1 MKTVTKTSSKVLL
14 MVAAVLLALIVG
26 TIVSIMI
33 NLLLLA
39 IIKPDGRTL
48 AVATC
53 CIASLISAV
62 ITYVIAYLLIKK
74 CGLGKIK
81 WLNILCA
88 TLTLLWCLVWGF
100 GCFIDWEDS
109 YLHPEHV
116 SLYEITYNDDYDDSY
131 YEDADDGYYEEISED
146 M

>member
-1 MKTVTKTSSKVLL
+1 

-33 NLLLLA
+33 NLPLLLA
-39 IIKPDGRTL
+39 IAKTDGLTDEFFWL
-48 AVATC
+48 AVVAAWW
-53 CIASLISAV
+53 IASSISAV
-62 ITYVIAYLLIKK
+62 ITYAIAYILIKK
-74 CGLGKIK
+74 CGFGKIK

-88 TLTLLWCLVWGF
+88 TLTLLWCLFWS
-100 GCFIDWEDS
+100 I
-109 YLHPEHV
+109 V
-116 SLYEITYNDDYDDSY
+116 SFCSLPLIHYNDDYDDSY